1 MTELKSIDII
11 VLKQRCLGMGKR
23 LTWHLEHI
31 QNQLFHPNT
40 ILEKE
45 ENISFPVNIQIR
57 DQDSVKRL
65 LGDNIP
71 FYYTQNTV
79 PTFYFNEYKVAVV
92 LDLCTISNLKIDAN
106 Y

>member
-57 DQDSVKRL
+57 D
-65 LGDNIP
+65 
-71 FYYTQNTV
+71 
-79 PTFYFNEYKVAVV
+79 
-92 LDLCTISNLKIDAN
+92 
-106 Y
+106 